1 MAEQRPGPRIRVTR
15 AFSQI
20 EEPATLQQLHE
31 LLVPTSKKTLDVRR
45 LVSPSR
51 APPPVPPTSPAS
63 LRPTPHSSPAPRD
76 DQDVPHAMSVLVKRL
91 NDDVKSV
98 LDVKMHCDVMSV

>member
-63 LRPTPHSSPAPRD
+63 LQD

-98 LDVKMHCDVMSV
+98 LDVKMHCDV